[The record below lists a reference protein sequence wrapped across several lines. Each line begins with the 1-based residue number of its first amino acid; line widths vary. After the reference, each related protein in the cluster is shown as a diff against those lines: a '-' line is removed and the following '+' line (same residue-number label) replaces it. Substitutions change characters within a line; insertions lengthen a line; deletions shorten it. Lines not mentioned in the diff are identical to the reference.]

1 MPNSTTEPNDR
12 VRCKRA
18 MSDYS
23 EFIRFM
29 AEPSSAQ
36 VTGVAL
42 LFWVQRSSRCVVC
55 QGLVASKPAPTF
67 DLCRSQIACP
77 LKIPCGSGL
86 ARESVSPIDT
96 ESGSVRRNQQLPQS
110 RSMLNNLPGQL
121 QPLIVQVAIILPSRR
136 QLIQVQFNRKLSLLP
151 PGLEQQRAQR
161 IHQRA
166 AAGKQ
171 QAAITRFHPVDHQRK
186 RLVFL
191 GASHD
196 RGTVSRAVRV
206 HVA

>member
-55 QGLVASKPAPTF
+55 QGLFASKPAPTF
-67 DLCRSQIACP
+67 DLCRSQIACT

-86 ARESVSPIDT
+86 ARESVVQSTQNPDQFEGISSSRNPEACSTISP
-96 ESGSVRRNQQLPQS
+96 GN
-110 RSMLNNLPGQL
+110 
-121 QPLIVQVAIILPSRR
+121 
-136 QLIQVQFNRKLSLLP
+136 
-151 PGLEQQRAQR
+151 
-161 IHQRA
+161 
-166 AAGKQ
+166 
-171 QAAITRFHPVDHQRK
+171 
-186 RLVFL
+186 
-191 GASHD
+191 
-196 RGTVSRAVRV
+196 
-206 HVA
+206 

>member
-1 MPNSTTEPNDR
+1 MSFTNCMYAEDPLWERACSR
-12 VRCKRA
+12 KR
-18 MSDYS
+18 
-23 EFIRFM
+23 
-29 AEPSSAQ
+29 
-36 VTGVAL
+36 
-42 LFWVQRSSRCVVC
+42 
-55 QGLVASKPAPTF
+55 
-67 DLCRSQIACP
+67 
-77 LKIPCGSGL
+77 
-86 ARESVSPIDT
+86 SPIDT

-171 QAAITRFHPVDHQRK
+171 QA
-186 RLVFL
+186 
-191 GASHD
+191 
-196 RGTVSRAVRV
+196 
-206 HVA
+206 